1 MKRRV
6 RLLAGVAALAAATAT
21 APLGAGSAAAV
32 PLSPGAGQGAATAS
46 GGQWVTLVSGH
57 RVFVSRTAQGRWS
70 VLTEPEASGRPA
82 AFIQYAKRRGGETDL
97 YVVPQ
102 VAAALV
108 RSGTLDEEL
117 FNVSGLVRQRYD
129 DAHSE
134 TVPLLV
140 EYSDMTAATAPE
152 GAQVERELPDL
163 RLAAVAERKAD
174 ARRFWSAVTGGQPGA
189 ARLAGG
195 PRRIWLNARV
205 QAALDVSVPQ
215 VGAPA
220 AWDNG
225 LTGQDVTVAVLDTGY
240 DSTHPDLADKV
251 TVSQDFS
258 GTGSARDGNGHGTHV
273 ASTIAGSGAASGGKY
288 KGVAPGAKLAIGKVL
303 DDNGSGQ
310 TDDVIAGMRW
320 AAAEAKAEVVN
331 LSLGSGP
338 TDGTDPAS
346 QAINALS
353 AQYGTLFV
361 VAAGNWGRDEA
372 VGSPAAADA
381 ALAVGS
387 VTKSGALSDFSSRGP
402 RLTDAAVKPE
412 IAAPGSD
419 IVAAKAAD
427 ARIGEPVDEHYTKL
441 SGTSMATPHT
451 AGAAA
456 ILAQQHPDWTGDRIK
471 AALVGTAAP
480 VADAGVYA
488 VGGGLVDVARATAQD
503 VQVAPATVNSYL
515 KWPTTRPDAR
525 AVTYTN
531 PTDAPITLGL
541 DVKLADA
548 QGQAPPAGLA
558 VLPAPSVTI
567 PAGGKADV
575 TLTLTPR
582 SGRPGVYGGLLT
594 ATSADG
600 AIRLRTP
607 VGVHDEPEMHDLTVA
622 VKNRDGAAPGPQD
635 NSVALV
641 VDLDSGDVWFGP
653 LGETLRVPAGR
664 YSVVGAAS
672 TPRPG
677 ALPLES
683 TFVDPD
689 VRVSR
694 TTTVNFDLRKGRR
707 VSHTTDQPAARGG
720 VWNSQFRFS
729 ITDRPEY
736 PTGFSYLA
744 DPRFTELY
752 AQSEE
757 RWPVPWFGYADN
769 LRLEEPDLEVY
780 AEGPQRFE
788 LPAGWL
794 RGSPEPSGSQRLAT
808 VHGGQGT
815 PEDLAGVDAKDKLV
829 VLELPGEMTYDE
841 VYARI
846 RAVKD
851 VGGKAV
857 AVGVLEEAA
866 TANRSA
872 EDFPAVLPTLRLYDE
887 PGRRYADLVKAGG
900 VMTAVTAR
908 SSSAYR
914 YELAYP
920 SPGQLP
926 RQLTTVAK
934 TADLAA
940 VHMLYHGG
948 TEEEPPITSAS
959 VEGLDGEIS
968 TQWSLAGVPNAERV
982 EHFTPGKWRIGV
994 GGWWAAAGTGY
1005 ERATLERGKTYRM
1018 QWNAAVA
1025 APGFTGTT
1033 TNELGENHPWAWRTG
1048 DLLDVTVPFFTDA
1061 AGHARAAEP
1070 FFGYDK
1076 GSTALYRDGVL
1087 VGTQDQPGRGVFV
1100 APRDESSYR
1109 LTADVS
1115 RENQPWWPLS
1125 TKVSGSWTFRSGFRQ
1140 GPGGALPLLSV
1151 GFAPAVD
1158 LHNVAPGGQFSFP
1171 VTVTR
1176 QDKAPD
1182 TKSLELEVS
1191 FDDGASWATVPLSR
1205 DGARWTAT
1213 VTNPAGAFAS
1223 LRAKASDADGN
1234 AVEQTVIRAY
1244 RVG

>member
-1 MKRRV
+1 MKRRM
-6 RLLAGVAALAAATAT
+6 RLLAGVAALAAAMAT
-21 APLGAGSAAAV
+21 APPGAGSAAAV
-32 PLSPGAGQGAATAS
+32 PLSPGAATAS

-57 RVFVSRTAQGRWS
+57 RVFVSRNAQGRWS
-70 VLTEPEASGRPA
+70 VLTEPEAGGRSA
-82 AFIQYAKRRGGETDL
+82 AFIQYAKRNGAETDL

-102 VAAALV
+102 DAAALV

-129 DAHSE
+129 DARSD
-134 TVPLLV
+134 TMPLLV
-140 EYSDMTAATAPE
+140 EYADVTAFAAPE
-152 GAQVERELPDL
+152 GARIERELPDL
-163 RLAAVAERKAD
+163 RLAAVAESKTD
-174 ARRFWSAVTGGQPGA
+174 ARRFWSAVTGGQQGA
-189 ARLAGG
+189 AQLAGG
-195 PRRIWLNARV
+195 PRRIWLNSRIE
-205 QAALDVSVPQ
+205 AALDVSVPQ
-215 VGAPA
+215 TGAPV
-220 AWDNG
+220 AWADG

-258 GTGSARDGNGHGTHV
+258 GTGSARDGHGHGTHV

-303 DDNGSGQ
+303 DDGGSGQ
-310 TDDVIAGMRW
+310 LDDVIAGMRW
-320 AAAEAKAEVVN
+320 AAAEAGAKVVN

-346 QAINALS
+346 QAVNTLS

-361 VAAGNWGRDEA
+361 VAAGNFGSDEA
-372 VGSPAAADA
+372 VSSPASADA

-419 IVAAKAAD
+419 IVAAKAVD
-427 ARIGEPVDEHYTKL
+427 GQIGEPVDQHYTKL

-456 ILAQQHPDWTGDRIK
+456 ILAQRHPDWTGERLK

-488 VGGGLVDVARATAQD
+488 VGGGLVDVARATKQE
-503 VQVAPATVNSYL
+503 VQVAPGTVNSYL
-515 KWPTTRPDAR
+515 KWPGTQPDAR

-531 PTDAPITLGL
+531 PTAAPITLAL
-541 DVKLADA
+541 DLKLADG

-558 VLPAPSVTI
+558 VLSASTVTI

-582 SGRPGVYGGLLT
+582 SGKPGVYGGVLT
-594 ATSADG
+594 AISADG

-607 VGVHDEPEMHDLTVA
+607 VGIHDEPEMHDLTVTA
-622 VKNRDGAAPGPQD
+622 KNRDGAALGPQD
-635 NSVALV
+635 GAFTMV
-641 VDLDSGDVWFGP
+641 VNLDNGDVWFGSP
-653 LGETLRVPAGR
+653 GETLRVPAGR

-677 ALPLES
+677 AMPLES

-694 TTTVNFDLRKGRR
+694 TTTVNFDLRKGKR

-720 VWNSQFRFS
+720 VWTSQFRFS

-736 PTGFSYLA
+736 PTGFTYGV

-752 AQSEE
+752 TQSEE
-757 RWPVPWFGYADN
+757 RRFVPWFGYADN
-769 LRLEEPDLEVY
+769 LRLEEPELEVY

-794 RGSPEPSGSQRLAT
+794 RGSPTPSGTQRLAT
-808 VHGGQGT
+808 VHGGQGR
-815 PEDLAGVDAKDKLV
+815 PEDLAGIDAKDKLV
-829 VLELPGEMTYDE
+829 VLELPGQMTYEE

-851 VGGKAV
+851 AGGKVV
-857 AVGVLEEAA
+857 AVGVLEETVAA
-866 TANRSA
+866 DRLDD
-872 EDFPAVLPTLRLYDE
+872 EFPAVLPTLRLYEE
-887 PGRRYADLVKAGG
+887 PGRRFAELARKGG
-900 VMTAVTAR
+900 LTTSFTAR

-940 VHMLYHGG
+940 VRMVYHGG
-948 TEEEPPITSAS
+948 TEQEPPTTSAS
-959 VEGLDGEIS
+959 MEGLNGEIS
-968 TQWSLAGVPNAERV
+968 TQWSMAAVPHAERV
-982 EHFTPGKWRIGV
+982 EYFTPGKWRIEV
-994 GGWWAAAGTGY
+994 GGWWAASGRAS
-1005 ERATLERGKTYRM
+1005 ERATLERGKSYRM
-1018 QWNAAVA
+1018 QWHAAVA
-1025 APGFTGTT
+1025 APGFAGTT

-1048 DLLDVTVPFFTDA
+1048 DLLDITVPFFADA

-1070 FFGYDK
+1070 FFGYDT
-1076 GSTALYRDGVL
+1076 GSTTLYRDGRV

-1100 APRDESSYR
+1100 VPGDEGTYR

-1115 RENQPWWPLS
+1115 RENLPWWPLS

-1158 LHNVAPGGQFSFP
+1158 LHNVAPGGRFTFP
-1171 VTVTR
+1171 VTVNR

-1182 TKSLELEVS
+1182 AKSLELEIS
-1191 FDDGASWATVPLSR
+1191 FDDGTTWTPVPVSR
-1205 DGARWTAT
+1205 DGKRWTAT
-1213 VTNPAGAFAS
+1213 VTNPAGGFAS
-1223 LRAKASDADGN
+1223 LRAKAADADGN

-1244 RVG
+1244 RIG

>member
-6 RLLAGVAALAAATAT
+6 RLLAGVAALAAAMAT

-32 PLSPGAGQGAATAS
+32 RLPQGTTPGAATAS
-46 GGQWVTLVSGH
+46 DGHWVTLVSGH
-57 RVFVSRTAQGRWS
+57 RVFVSRDAQGRWS
-70 VLTEPEASGRPA
+70 VLTEPEADGRPA
-82 AFIQYAKRRGGETDL
+82 AFIQYAKRNGTETDL

-102 VAAALV
+102 VAAPLV
-108 RSGTLDEEL
+108 QSGTLDAEL

-129 DAHSE
+129 DAHS
-134 TVPLLV
+134 TTMPLLV
-140 EYSDMTAATAPE
+140 EYTDMTAAGAPA
-152 GAQVERELPDL
+152 GAEVERELPDL
-163 RLAAVAERKAD
+163 RLTAVAERKTD

-189 ARLAGG
+189 AHLAGG
-195 PRRIWLNARV
+195 PRRIWLNARI
-205 QAALDVSVPQ
+205 QASLDASVPQ

-220 AWDNG
+220 AWADG
-225 LTGQDVTVAVLDTGY
+225 LTGEDVTVAVLDTGY
-240 DSTHPDLADKV
+240 DSTHPDLAGKV
-251 TVSQDFS
+251 SVSQDFS
-258 GTGSARDGNGHGTHV
+258 GTGSTRDGNGHGTHV

-303 DDNGSGQ
+303 DDAGSGRM
-310 TDDVIAGMRW
+310 DDVIAGMRW
-320 AAAEAKAEVVN
+320 AAAEAGAKVVN

-361 VAAGNWGRDEA
+361 VAAGNSGRDES
-372 VGSPAAADA
+372 VSSPAAADA

-412 IAAPGSD
+412 IVAPGSD

-456 ILAQQHPDWTGDRIK
+456 ILAQQHPDWTGDRLK

-480 VADAGVYA
+480 VTDAGVYA
-488 VGGGLVDVARATAQD
+488 VGGGLVDLARATTQD
-503 VQVAPATVNSYL
+503 VRVTPGTVNSYL
-515 KWPTTRPDAR
+515 KWPAPQPDAR

-531 PTDAPITLGL
+531 PTAAPITLGL
-541 DVKLADA
+541 DVKLTDA

-558 VLPAPSVTI
+558 VLSASSVTI

-575 TLTLTPR
+575 TLTMTPR
-582 SGRPGVYGGLLT
+582 SGRPGVYGGVLT

-607 VGVHDEPEMHDLTVA
+607 VGVHDEPEMHDLTVV
-622 VKNRDGAAPGPQD
+622 VKNRDGAAPGPRD
-635 NSVALV
+635 NSIVLV
-641 VDLDSGDVWFGP
+641 VDVDNGDTWFGP
-653 LGETLRVPAGR
+653 PGQTLRVPAGR
-664 YSVVGAAS
+664 YAVVGAAS

-689 VRVSR
+689 VPVSR
-694 TTTVNFDLRKGRR
+694 TTKVNFDLRKGKR

-729 ITDRPEY
+729 ITNRPEY
-736 PTGFSYLA
+736 PTGFAYMA

-757 RWPVPWFGYADN
+757 RRTVPWFGYADN
-769 LRLEEPDLEVY
+769 LRLEEPELEVF

-794 RGSPEPSGSQRLAT
+794 RGSPTPSGSQRLAT

-829 VLELPGEMTYDE
+829 VLELPGELSYDE

-846 RAVKD
+846 RAVED
-851 VGGKAV
+851 AGGKAV
-857 AVGVLEEAA
+857 AVGVLEEAVA
-866 TANRSA
+866 VNRVD
-872 EDFPAVLPTLRLYDE
+872 EDFPAALPTLRLYDE

-900 VMTAVTAR
+900 VTTSVTAR

-926 RQLTTVAK
+926 ANLTTVAK
-934 TADLAA
+934 TADLASVRMA
-940 VHMLYHGG
+940 YHGG
-948 TEEEPPITSAS
+948 TEQEPPITTAS
-959 VEGLDGEIS
+959 VEGLGGEIS
-968 TQWSLAGVPNAERV
+968 TQWGLPGVPHAERV

-1005 ERATLERGKTYRM
+1005 ERAALEAGKSYRM

-1025 APGFTGTT
+1025 APGFAGTT
-1033 TNELGENHPWAWRTG
+1033 ANELGENHPWAWRVG
-1048 DLLDVTVPFFTDA
+1048 DLLDITVPFFADA
-1061 AGHARAAEP
+1061 AGHARAAQP
-1070 FFGYDK
+1070 FGYDK
-1076 GSTALYRDGVL
+1076 GSTALYRDGVV

-1100 APRDESSYR
+1100 VPRDESTYR

-1115 RENQPWWPLS
+1115 REGQPWWPLS
-1125 TKVSGSWTFRSGFRQ
+1125 TKVSGSWTFHSGFRQ

-1158 LHNVAPGGQFSFP
+1158 LHNVAPGGRFSFP
-1171 VTVTR
+1171 VTVNR

-1182 TKSLELEVS
+1182 TTSLELEVS
-1191 FDDGASWATVPLSR
+1191 FDDGATWTPVPVSR

-1223 LRAKASDADGN
+1223 LRAKAADADGN
-1234 AVEQTVIRAY
+1234 TVDQTVIRAY
-1244 RVG
+1244 RIG